1 MIDDSLAAQ
10 RSARRNPRMRE
21 VHVER
26 LNARQPACHRQGLTR
41 RTLVSFTSPGFERFD
56 TELTVRRSL
65 CRPGVVIMSVLLG
78 TRALSQ
84 APAASAPL
92 ALVGG
97 SIYSSPTEP
106 PIRDGAVLI
115 DGGKIVSV
123 GRRTSVRVPRG
134 TTVIDTTGATITAG
148 FWNSHVHF
156 LERMWAD
163 PATVP
168 ASVLTRQF
176 QMMLTQY
183 GFTSVFDIWSSWEN
197 TRQLRDRVESGD
209 VAGPRIRATGPA
221 MFPRAPGASA
231 QMELSS
237 AAGWASM
244 GFMPQEKIQLSR
256 VAERAEAVARA
267 KQLLDL
273 GADGIKL
280 YVASAG
286 RNGPSMSENLIQ
298 SVVQEAHGR
307 GKPVFVHPT
316 TTEGLMASVRAGV
329 DVLAHTTPQSGP
341 WNESVLAAMSQ
352 ARVALIPTLSFWRY
366 QMRHDRISAADAVEE
381 SAVEQLRSWVAAGG
395 TVLYGTDLG
404 WVTIYDPTVEYLLL
418 AKAMTFPQIL
428 ASLTTA
434 PAGRFGDSAR
444 LGRIAPGLIA
454 DLTVIRADPTK
465 DIRAL
470 SVIDYTIRDGKV
482 IYRGPR

>member
-1 MIDDSLAAQ
+1 
-10 RSARRNPRMRE
+10 
-21 VHVER
+21 
-26 LNARQPACHRQGLTR
+26 
-41 RTLVSFTSPGFERFD
+41 
-56 TELTVRRSL
+56 
-65 CRPGVVIMSVLLG
+65 
-78 TRALSQ
+78 
-84 APAASAPL
+84 
-92 ALVGG
+92 
-97 SIYSSPTEP
+97 
-106 PIRDGAVLI
+106 VLI

-123 GRRTSVRVPRG
+123 GRRRSVRIPRG
-134 TTVIDTTGATITAG
+134 TTVINTTGSTITAG

-168 ASVLTRQF
+168 AADLTRQF

-197 TRQLRDRVESGD
+197 TRQLRDRVESGE
-209 VAGPRIRATGPA
+209 VAGPRIRGTGPA

-237 AAGWASM
+237 AAGWTTL
-244 GFMPQEKIQLSR
+244 GFMPQEKIGLSR
-256 VAERAEAVARA
+256 VAETAEAVANAR
-267 KQLLDL
+267 QLLEL

-280 YVASAG
+280 YVASGG
-286 RNGPSMSENLIQ
+286 RNGPAMSENLIQ

-307 GKPVFVHPT
+307 SKPVFVHPT
-316 TTEGLMASVRAGV
+316 TTDGLMASVRAGV

-341 WNESVLAAMSQ
+341 WSEGVVAAMLQ
-352 ARVALIPTLSFWRY
+352 ARVAVIPTLSFWRY

-381 SAVEQLRSWVAAGG
+381 SAVGQLRSWVAAGG

-404 WVTIYDPTVEYLLL
+404 WVTIYDPTVEYVLLM
-418 AKAMTFPQIL
+418 KAMTFPQIL

-434 PAGRFGDSAR
+434 PAERFGDSAK
-444 LGRIAPGLIA
+444 LGRIAPGFIA
-454 DLTVIRADPTK
+454 DLTVIKADPAK

-470 SVIDYTIRDGKV
+470 SVVDYTIRDGKV
-482 IYRGPR
+482 IYQAPR